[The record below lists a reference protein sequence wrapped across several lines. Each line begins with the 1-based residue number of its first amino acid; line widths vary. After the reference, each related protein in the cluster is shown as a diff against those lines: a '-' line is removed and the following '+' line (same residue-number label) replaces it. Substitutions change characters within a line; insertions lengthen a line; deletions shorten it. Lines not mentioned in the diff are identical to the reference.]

1 MKVSIIIPIYNVAP
15 YVEACLQSVFNQTYQ
30 NIEVLLVDDCGTDNS
45 MDIVT
50 NLIKGYDGNFEIKI
64 LHHPQNKGLS
74 AARNTGIKAAS
85 GEYIYFLDSDDTIPH
100 DAINNLAKKVSEHP
114 NVSFVIGNIQTI
126 GYKTYH
132 YPLLSKE
139 YINNNNDIMADYLQF
154 KWNVMACNKLINKK
168 FFILHNL
175 YFTEGIYHEDL
186 DFSFKL
192 AYYAKDMACCYDITY
207 YYLIRQN
214 SITTQKKLKN
224 FIDNLHIINNN
235 FGLIDAKGDDQYNKR
250 LISNYTIITI
260 YNILIDIIK
269 NKNRNISTQDKNE
282 LIKQAKNILETYKGY
297 NDYDMVN
304 FFRKKIIF
312 LPTIILKTIIPIYC
326 MIRKIH

>member
-1 MKVSIIIPIYNVAP
+1 MKVSIIIPIYNVAS

-30 NIEVLLVDDCGTDNS
+30 NIEILLVDDCGTDDS

-50 NLIKGYDGNFEIKI
+50 NLIKGYDGNFEIKV

-100 DAINNLAKKVSEHP
+100 DGINNLAKKVFEHP